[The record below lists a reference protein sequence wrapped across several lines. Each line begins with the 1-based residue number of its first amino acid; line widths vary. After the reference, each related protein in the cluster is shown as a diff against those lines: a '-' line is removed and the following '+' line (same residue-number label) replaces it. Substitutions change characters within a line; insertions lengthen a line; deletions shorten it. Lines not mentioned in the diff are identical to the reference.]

1 VGRLIT
7 IVVAIV
13 LVAGCKTAATPVATP
28 QPSPTPHTAVTAAVL
43 QAGEV
48 QSTLNLNPCPGS
60 GPIAGYLTSL
70 AAADPTL
77 ASRMTSQWQQL
88 RLAGALDGA
97 ISLFAADPSA
107 CTAQLAATSKIQA
120 ATSFVAVFADEGQ
133 ADRAWES
140 GVFGFVPPPPGE
152 VSPGL
157 VRGTDTGLGLS
168 SWTYDH
174 SGVHIA
180 CWHKSVFVALLV
192 ISNLDANAIRTA
204 TAAVDA
210 RLN

>member
-1 VGRLIT
+1 VGRLIA
-7 IVVAIV
+7 ILSVSLLVVA
-13 LVAGCKTAATPVATP
+13 CQTTATPVASP
-28 QPSPTPHTAVTAAVL
+28 QPSPTPHIAVTAAVL
-43 QAGEV
+43 QPGEIEA
-48 QSTLNLNPCPGS
+48 NLNPCPES
-60 GPIAGYLTSL
+60 GHIATYLTSL
-70 AAADPTL
+70 AAADPTT
-77 ASRMTSQWQQL
+77 ASRMTGQWQQMKA
-88 RLAGALDGA
+88 AGALDGA

-120 ATSFVAVFADEGQ
+120 ATSFVAVFADEGE
-133 ADRAWES
+133 ADRVWQS

-152 VSPGL
+152 LSSGL
-157 VRGTDTGLGLS
+157 VRGAATGLGLS

-192 ISNLDANAIRTA
+192 ISNLDPNAIKTA

>member
-7 IVVAIV
+7 ILIAIV
-13 LVAGCKTAATPVATP
+13 LVAGCNTTATPVPTP
-28 QPSPTPHTAVTAAVL
+28 QPSPTPHIPVAAAVL
-43 QAGEV
+43 QSGDLPAG
-48 QSTLNLNPCPGS
+48 LNPCLES
-60 GPIAGYLTSL
+60 GPIATYLTAL

-77 ASRMTSQWQQL
+77 AGRMTGQWQQL
-88 RLAGALDGA
+88 RAAGASDAA
-97 ISLFAADPSA
+97 ISLFAADPTA
-107 CTAQLAATSKIQA
+107 CTAQLAATSKIQSA
-120 ATSFVAVFADEGQ
+120 ASFVAVFADEGE
-133 ADRAWES
+133 ADRAWGS

-157 VRGTDTGLGLS
+157 VRGTPTGLGLS
-168 SWTYDH
+168 SWTYDRAP
-174 SGVHIA
+174 VHIA

-192 ISNLDANAIRTA
+192 ISNLDPNAIKAA

>member
-7 IVVAIV
+7 ILVAIA
-13 LVAGCKTAATPVATP
+13 LVASCKTAATPVPTP

-43 QAGEV
+43 QPGEV
-48 QSTLNLNPCPGS
+48 QANLNACPLS
-60 GPIAGYLTSL
+60 GPIATYLTSL
-70 AAADPTL
+70 AAADPAL
-77 ASRMTSQWQQL
+77 ATRMTGQWQQL
-88 RLAGALDGA
+88 RTGGALDGA
-97 ISLFAADPSA
+97 ISLFAADPTA
-107 CTAQLAATSKIQA
+107 CIAQLAATSKIQA
-120 ATSFVAVFADEGQ
+120 ATSFVALFADEGQ
-133 ADRAWES
+133 ADRAWET

-157 VRGTDTGLGLS
+157 VRGTATGLGLS

-192 ISNLDANAIRTA
+192 ISNLDAGAIKTA
-204 TAAVDA
+204 SASVDA

>member
-7 IVVAIV
+7 IILVTV
-13 LVAGCKTAATPVATP
+13 LVAGCNNAATPVATP
-28 QPSPTPHTAVTAAVL
+28 QPSPTPHTAVAAAGL
-43 QAGEV
+43 QGGDVPA
-48 QSTLNLNPCPGS
+48 SLNPCPGS
-60 GPIAGYLTSL
+60 GPIAIYLTNL

-77 ASRMTSQWQQL
+77 AGRMTGQWQQL
-88 RLAGALDGA
+88 RAAGAVDGA
-97 ISLFAADPSA
+97 ISLFAADPTA
-107 CTAQLAATSKIQA
+107 CTAQLAATSKIQSA
-120 ATSFVAVFADEGQ
+120 ASFIAVFADEGE

-157 VRGTDTGLGLS
+157 VRGTATGLGLS

-174 SGVHIA
+174 APVHVA
-180 CWHKSVFVALLV
+180 CWHRSVFVALLV
-192 ISNLDANAIRTA
+192 ISNLDANAVKAA
-204 TAAVDA
+204 TAAVDP

>member
-1 VGRLIT
+1 VGRLI
-7 IVVAIV
+7 AILTAIA
-13 LVAGCKTAATPVATP
+13 LVAGCKTAATPVPTP
-28 QPSPTPHTAVTAAVL
+28 VPSPTPHTAVTAAVL
-43 QAGEV
+43 QPGEV
-48 QSTLNLNPCPGS
+48 QANLNPCLGS
-60 GPIAGYLTSL
+60 GPIATYLTSL
-70 AAADPTL
+70 AAADPAL
-77 ASRMTSQWQQL
+77 ATRMTGQWQQL
-88 RLAGALDGA
+88 RTAGALDAA
-97 ISLFAADPSA
+97 ISLFASDPSA

-133 ADRAWES
+133 ADRAWEA

-157 VRGTDTGLGLS
+157 VRGTATGLGLS
-168 SWTYDH
+168 AWTYDH

-192 ISNLDANAIRTA
+192 ISNLDANAIKTA
-204 TAAVDA
+204 SATVDA

>member
-7 IVVAIV
+7 ILTAIV

-28 QPSPTPHTAVTAAVL
+28 LPSPTPHTPVAAAVL
-43 QAGEV
+43 QSADVPAG
-48 QSTLNLNPCPGS
+48 LNPCPGS
-60 GPIAGYLTSL
+60 GPIATYLSNL

-77 ASRMTSQWQQL
+77 AGRMTSQWQQL
-88 RLAGALDGA
+88 RAAGALDGA
-97 ISLFAADPSA
+97 ISLFAADPTA

-120 ATSFVAVFADEGQ
+120 AASFVAVFADEGE
-133 ADRAWES
+133 ADRAWEA

-152 VSPGL
+152 LSPGL
-157 VRGTDTGLGLS
+157 VRGTATGLGLS
-168 SWTYDH
+168 SWTYDRAP
-174 SGVHIA
+174 VHIA
-180 CWHKSVFVALLV
+180 CWHKSVFVALVV
-192 ISNLDANAIRTA
+192 ISNLDANAIKAA

>member
-1 VGRLIT
+1 MGRLIT
-7 IVVAIV
+7 ILVAIA
-13 LVAGCKTAATPVATP
+13 LVAGCKTAATPVPTP
-28 QPSPTPHTAVTAAVL
+28 QPSPTPHTAAAAAVL
-43 QAGEV
+43 QPGEV
-48 QSTLNLNPCPGS
+48 QANLNPCPGS
-60 GPIAGYLTSL
+60 GPIATYLTSL
-70 AAADPTL
+70 AAADSAL
-77 ASRMTSQWQQL
+77 ATRMTGQWQQL
-88 RLAGALDGA
+88 RAGGALDGA
-97 ISLFAADPSA
+97 ISLFAADPTA

-133 ADRAWES
+133 ADRAWEA

-157 VRGTDTGLGLS
+157 LRGTATGLGLS

-192 ISNLDANAIRTA
+192 ISNLDANAIKTA
-204 TAAVDA
+204 SAAVDA

>member
-7 IVVAIV
+7 ILTLGV
-13 LVAGCKTAATPVATP
+13 LVAGCQTTSTPVASP
-28 QPSPTPHTAVTAAVL
+28 LPSPTPHIDVTAAVL
-43 QAGEV
+43 QPGDVLA
-48 QSTLNLNPCPGS
+48 NLNPCPGS
-60 GPIAGYLTSL
+60 GPIATYLTSL

-77 ASRMTSQWQQL
+77 ATRMSSQWQQL
-88 RLAGALDGA
+88 RTAGALDGA
-97 ISLFAADPSA
+97 ISLFAADPTA

-157 VRGTDTGLGLS
+157 VLGTATGLGLS

-192 ISNLDANAIRTA
+192 ISNLDANAIKTA

>member
-7 IVVAIV
+7 ILTAIV
-13 LVAGCKTAATPVATP
+13 LVAGCNNAPTPVATP

-43 QAGEV
+43 QPGEV
-48 QSTLNLNPCPGS
+48 QANLNPCPGS
-60 GPIAGYLTSL
+60 GPIGTYLTSL
-70 AAADPTL
+70 AAADPAFAT
-77 ASRMTSQWQQL
+77 RMTGQWQQL
-88 RLAGALDGA
+88 RSGGALDAA
-97 ISLFAADPSA
+97 ISLFAADPTA

-120 ATSFVAVFADEGQ
+120 ATSFVALFTDEGQ
-133 ADRAWES
+133 ADRTWEA

-157 VRGTDTGLGLS
+157 VRGAATGLGLS

-192 ISNLDANAIRTA
+192 ISNLDANAIKTA
-204 TAAVDA
+204 SATVDA

>member
-28 QPSPTPHTAVTAAVL
+28 QPSPTPHTPAAVAIL
-43 QAGEV
+43 QLGDVPPALSE
-48 QSTLNLNPCPGS
+48 CPWS
-60 GPIAGYLTSL
+60 GPIATYLTSL

-77 ASRMTSQWQQL
+77 AARMTSQWQQL
-88 RLAGALDGA
+88 RNAGALDGA
-97 ISLFAADPSA
+97 ISLFAADPTA
-107 CTAQLAATSKIQA
+107 CTAQLAATSKIQSA
-120 ATSFVAVFADEGQ
+120 ASFVAVFADEGQ
-133 ADRAWES
+133 ADRAWEA

-157 VRGTDTGLGLS
+157 IRGTATGLGVS
-168 SWTYDH
+168 SWTYDRAP
-174 SGVHIA
+174 VHIA
-180 CWHKSVFVALLV
+180 CWHTSVFVALVV
-192 ISNLDANAIRTA
+192 ISNLDANALKAA
-204 TAAVDA
+204 TAAVDP

>member
-1 VGRLIT
+1 MGRLIT
-7 IVVAIV
+7 ILTTIV

-43 QAGEV
+43 QPGEV
-48 QSTLNLNPCPGS
+48 QANLNPCPGS
-60 GPIAGYLTSL
+60 GPIATYLTSL

-88 RLAGALDGA
+88 RAAGVLDGA
-97 ISLFAADPSA
+97 ISLFAADPTA

-133 ADRAWES
+133 ADRAWEA
-140 GVFGFVPPPPGE
+140 GTFGFVPPPPGE

-157 VRGTDTGLGLS
+157 LRGTGTGLGLS

-192 ISNLDANAIRTA
+192 ISNLDANAIKTA
-204 TAAVDA
+204 SATVDA

>member
-7 IVVAIV
+7 ILTLGALI
-13 LVAGCKTAATPVATP
+13 AGCQTSATPVASP
-28 QPSPTPHTAVTAAVL
+28 LPSPTPHIAVTAAVL
-43 QAGEV
+43 QPGE
-48 QSTLNLNPCPGS
+48 LEANLTPCPGS
-60 GPIAGYLTSL
+60 GPIATYLTSL
-70 AAADPTL
+70 AAADPAL
-77 ASRMTSQWQQL
+77 ASSMTVQWQQI
-88 RLAGALDGA
+88 RAAGALDAA

-107 CTAQLAATSKIQA
+107 CTAQLGATSKHQA
-120 ATSFVAVFADEGQ
+120 ATSFVAVFADEGE
-133 ADRAWES
+133 ADRLWES

-152 VSPGL
+152 VVPGL
-157 VRGTDTGLGLS
+157 VRGTATGLGLS
-168 SWTYDH
+168 SWTYDL

-192 ISNLDANAIRTA
+192 ISNLDANAIKTA

>member
-7 IVVAIV
+7 ILTAIV

-43 QAGEV
+43 QPGEV
-48 QSTLNLNPCPGS
+48 QANLNPCPGS
-60 GPIAGYLTSL
+60 GPIATYLTSL
-70 AAADPTL
+70 AAADPAL

-88 RLAGALDGA
+88 RAAGALDGA
-97 ISLFAADPSA
+97 ISLFAADPTA
-107 CTAQLAATSKIQA
+107 CTAQLAATSKTQA
-120 ATSFVAVFADEGQ
+120 ATSFVAVLADEGQ
-133 ADRAWES
+133 ADRAWEA

-157 VRGTDTGLGLS
+157 VRGTATGLGLS

-180 CWHKSVFVALLV
+180 CWHNSVFVALLV
-192 ISNLDANAIRTA
+192 ISNLDANAIKTA
-204 TAAVDA
+204 SAAVDA